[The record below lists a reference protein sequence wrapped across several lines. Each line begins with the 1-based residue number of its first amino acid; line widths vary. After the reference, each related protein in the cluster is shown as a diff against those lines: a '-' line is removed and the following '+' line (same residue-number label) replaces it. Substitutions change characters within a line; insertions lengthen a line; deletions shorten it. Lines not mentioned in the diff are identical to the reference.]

1 MASKFLDFYSKSRP
15 SATSMPEEKVHKT
28 YMRHRL
34 QVLAAITFGYALYYV
49 CRTSLNV
56 VKGPILDSGILTAS
70 QLGTIGSFLFFAYA
84 IGKFFSGFLADYSN
98 TKRFMATGLLIST
111 LANFLLGV
119 LGIMAE
125 SAAITNIFLFISFC
139 ILWCINGLS
148 QSMGAAPS
156 VVALSR
162 WYPLRIRGTYYGFF
176 SASHNFGEWL
186 SFLFVGLIVSAF
198 GWKWGFFGAALAG
211 VLGIVIIM
219 LWLHDTPES
228 EGLPSVEVLSG
239 EKTAEEVEAENAAKE
254 ASAEA
259 DRKETARIQRAVLRN
274 PGVWILALSSAF
286 MYMSRYAINSWGI
299 VFLQKARGIALAEAT
314 FIISINAI
322 LGIIGTVFS
331 GWLSDTVF
339 KGDRK
344 IPALAAGILETVALV
359 LFLFGGSSRWVLY
372 LSMVLFGISIG
383 VLISFLCGLMA
394 IDLVPRSACG
404 AAVGITGLASYA
416 AAGLQ
421 DIVSGILIDG
431 QATVDAA
438 GETVYNFTAVS
449 WFWIAAAAISFLLPL
464 FNWNRKKQEI

>member
-1 MASKFLDFYSKSRP
+1 
-15 SATSMPEEKVHKT
+15 
-28 YMRHRL
+28 
-34 QVLAAITFGYALYYV
+34 
-49 CRTSLNV
+49 
-56 VKGPILDSGILTAS
+56 
-70 QLGTIGSFLFFAYA
+70 
-84 IGKFFSGFLADYSN
+84 
-98 TKRFMATGLLIST
+98 
-111 LANFLLGV
+111 
-119 LGIMAE
+119 
-125 SAAITNIFLFISFC
+125 
-139 ILWCINGLS
+139 
-148 QSMGAAPS
+148 MGAAPS

-211 VLGIVIIM
+211 VLGIVIIL

-228 EGLPSVEVLSG
+228 EGLPPVEVLSK
-239 EKTAEEVEAENAAKE
+239 EKTAEELAAENAAKE

-259 DRKETARIQRAVLRN
+259 DRRETARIQRAVLRN

-421 DIVSGILIDG
+421 DIVSGLLIDG

-449 WFWIAAAAISFLLPL
+449 WFWVAAAAISFLLPL
-464 FNWNRKKQEI
+464 LNWNRKQQEI